1 MAGFETMP
9 RPGAPPRGVSEPEWR
24 ARVDLAAC
32 YRLADLQGMS
42 KVIWNH
48 ITARVPDEPDTMLVF
63 RFGCRYDEV
72 TASNL
77 VKMTLDGRLLSED
90 AGDLNTAA
98 AVIHSGFYRARPE
111 IMCVMHCH
119 TRAGQAVAALK
130 DGLML
135 LSQEAM
141 LLHDD
146 LAYHEYEGISD
157 DEAECDRLARDL
169 GSMHHM
175 ILRNHGLIT
184 VGTTVGEAYWRMVH
198 LEMACKVQMDVLSTG
213 CAFIQQPPA
222 VCAKVRQQYLE
233 DFFPGLHEWPALL
246 RKLDKVAPDYV
257 T

>member
-1 MAGFETMP
+1 MAGFETKP
-9 RPGAPPRGVSEPEWR
+9 RMSARPHGCSEAEWL
-24 ARVDLAAC
+24 ARIDLAAC
-32 YRLADLQGMS
+32 YRLADMQGMS

-48 ITARVPDEPDTMLVF
+48 ITARVPDEPDAMLVF

-77 VKMTLDGRLLSED
+77 VKMTLDGTLFSED

-111 IMCVMHCH
+111 IMCVMHAH

-157 DEAECDRLARDL
+157 DEAECDRLANDL
-169 GSMHHM
+169 GKMRQM

-213 CAFIQQPPA
+213 KEFVQQPA
-222 VCAKVRQQYLE
+222 SVCAKVRDQYLK

-246 RKLDKVAPDYV
+246 RKLDKIAPDYA

>member
-1 MAGFETMP
+1 
-9 RPGAPPRGVSEPEWR
+9 
-24 ARVDLAAC
+24 
-32 YRLADLQGMS
+32 
-42 KVIWNH
+42 
-48 ITARVPDEPDTMLVF
+48 MLVF

-111 IMCVMHCH
+111 IMCVMHAH

-157 DEAECDRLARDL
+157 DEAECDRLASDL
-169 GSMHHM
+169 GKMHQM

-213 CAFIQQPPA
+213 KDFVQQPPA
-222 VCAKVRQQYLE
+222 VCAKVRDQYLK

-246 RKLDKVAPDYV
+246 RKLDKIAPDYA